1 MKYRLFVL
9 FSVLFFLISCS
20 NEVENE
26 ENIVIAGKELISISH
41 IFYNYLYSD
50 QPATRT
56 HTTNYSLNDNKINSV
71 NNAVFNYFHEEADRN
86 FTWYE
91 ESIFSY
97 DVKSRLIKVEQENY
111 SDYDL
116 TNTDLI
122 TYEFDYYENDK
133 IKGLVL
139 KNGDGALWYK
149 YDFVYQNNTIER
161 KIENYEDGNMI
172 FYHKTIFHTDSNQR
186 IYRQISKGPIFA
198 NMDPNLEEEYTQEA
212 SFNADGNVYQT
223 YFEGSPS
230 VEYVSSDIKI
240 PSGLPDI
247 KLPFFS
253 AIPYDILLGQFDQ
266 IVESYNTNY
275 INSIIPLEPTN
286 TISKVYNYTFSKD
299 NYPLRLEVIYSNK
312 RIASET
318 TYIYK

>member
-1 MKYRLFVL
+1 MNYRLFVL
-9 FSVLFFLISCS
+9 FYTLFFLVSCS
-20 NEVENE
+20 NEE
-26 ENIVIAGKELISISH
+26 ENIFIASKELTSITH

-56 HTTNYSLNDNKINSV
+56 HTTIYSLNDNKINSV
-71 NNAVFNYFHEEADRN
+71 NHSVFNYFHEEADLN
-86 FTWYE
+86 FTWHE

-97 DVKSRLIKVEQENY
+97 DVKSRLIKVEREGY

-116 TNTDLI
+116 TNTYFS

-133 IKGLVL
+133 IKGVVL

-161 KIENYEDGNMI
+161 KIEYYEDGNMI
-172 FYHKTIFHTDSNQR
+172 FYYPAIFHTDSNQR

-198 NMDPNLEEEYTQEA
+198 NMDPNLEEERIQEA

-223 YFEGSPS
+223 FFEGSPNI
-230 VEYVSSDIKI
+230 EYEYSDIKL

-247 KLPFFS
+247 NLPFFS

-318 TYIYK
+318 TYIYN